1 MAEKRALRTDAGN
14 TADAAPPDAAEM
26 QARRDHVDGLRR
38 RIDELDEALVR
49 LLSARAACALEV
61 GRAKKLLGLEIY
73 QPSRE
78 AEVLAHVQQLNPG
91 PLNDAAIKRL
101 FERIIDE
108 ARRLEREADVKREAN
123 PNEEDDN
130 AGGHP
135 ADK

>member
-1 MAEKRALRTDAGN
+1 MAEERTVGEEAGRSP
-14 TADAAPPDAAEM
+14 DPAASGTEPVVDAAEVE
-26 QARRDHVDGLRR
+26 ARRQHVEGLRR

-78 AEVLAHVQQLNPG
+78 AEVLGHVQRINPG
-91 PLNDAAIKRL
+91 PLNDAAMKRL

-108 ARRLEREADVKREAN
+108 ARRLEREAEIKGSDRQDGEQ
-123 PNEEDDN
+123 
-130 AGGHP
+130 
-135 ADK
+135 

>member
-1 MAEKRALRTDAGN
+1 VPETEPAS
-14 TADAAPPDAAEM
+14 DAAEVE
-26 QARRDHVDGLRR
+26 ARRQHVDGLRR

-78 AEVLAHVQQLNPG
+78 AEVLAHVQRINPG
-91 PLNDAAIKRL
+91 PLNDAAMKRL

-108 ARRLEREADVKREAN
+108 ARRLEREAEIKGSDRQ
-123 PNEEDDN
+123 D
-130 AGGHP
+130 GGQ
-135 ADK
+135 